1 MTYLK
6 NYLVIVLL
14 LLGSVSKGFAQSPS
28 DEALRKLSLPEK
40 YDIATELMRV
50 KQYYQSLRLWL
61 LLVEEKPD
69 NYNYN
74 FKTGVCYLNQNLNK
88 TKALPY
94 LEKCLDHVTKN
105 YNPFDFTE
113 TKAPVDLYYYLG
125 KAYHLNYQFDKAI
138 EMFTRFKNEASSKHI
153 LQPDCD
159 RQIAMANNA
168 KFETANPRQT
178 NTTTVNLG
186 PNINSEYSDY
196 SPVISLDENAL
207 YFTSRRLRA
216 DSSNIMAIMPDDG
229 KYYEDIYVSFR
240 DPETGEWKKATQVDL
255 FNKTKENEAT
265 ISVSA
270 DGMRLYIYHDVQG
283 DGNIFFSD
291 YVDTAYSEMEPIG
304 DHINSTSW
312 ETHITF
318 TPDGSTCYFVSDR
331 PGGLGGRDIYR
342 CTRLPN
348 GEWSQPLNVGAPL
361 NTIYD
366 EDGPFISADGRTL
379 YFSSNSDKSMGGFD
393 IFFCELKDDMT
404 FTEPTPIGVPINSV
418 DDDVFFITS
427 ADGKR
432 GYFTSVRNDSYGEKD
447 IYMIS
452 MDTTVLVNVAILKG
466 YIQVPSN
473 QKIPD
478 DILIVVSDLTEGGDP
493 TEYRPRPQDG
503 SYVFVLTPCHEYLV
517 DYQQDGTSFH
527 QYQFQVPCE
536 ASYQQ
541 LEKVLMLDP
550 IAMGVIETP
559 DTTNKNK
566 VVPHW
571 KILGLTA
578 EYLANHKI
586 DVDILDAKNKKVYTE
601 SVNPDGTFNYRKLD
615 SDKSYIFKL
624 REGAEPLCD
633 ELEIVLLDEN
643 GNEAG
648 KTVRD
653 DKCKFTF
660 NKKPNTTTVDNPPL
674 AVGPTSYEKHYH
686 YNRTGVDKD
695 FNRFI
700 NDLVNIIKANG
711 VVYIDIESSA
721 SKVPTTTYGDNDNLA
736 KARLKEAK
744 QKILA
749 ALAAKGISADKVK
762 FVSETS
768 LVQGPEY
775 NDDWNTNREVYE
787 KYQYIRI
794 KAK

>member
-1 MTYLK
+1 
-6 NYLVIVLL
+6 
-14 LLGSVSKGFAQSPS
+14 
-28 DEALRKLSLPEK
+28 
-40 YDIATELMRV
+40 
-50 KQYYQSLRLWL
+50 
-61 LLVEEKPD
+61 
-69 NYNYN
+69 
-74 FKTGVCYLNQNLNK
+74 
-88 TKALPY
+88 
-94 LEKCLDHVTKN
+94 
-105 YNPFDFTE
+105 
-113 TKAPVDLYYYLG
+113 
-125 KAYHLNYQFDKAI
+125 
-138 EMFTRFKNEASSKHI
+138 
-153 LQPDCD
+153 
-159 RQIAMANNA
+159 
-168 KFETANPRQT
+168 
-178 NTTTVNLG
+178 
-186 PNINSEYSDY
+186 
-196 SPVISLDENAL
+196 
-207 YFTSRRLRA
+207 
-216 DSSNIMAIMPDDG
+216 
-229 KYYEDIYVSFR
+229 
-240 DPETGEWKKATQVDL
+240 
-255 FNKTKENEAT
+255 
-265 ISVSA
+265 
-270 DGMRLYIYHDVQG
+270 
-283 DGNIFFSD
+283 
-291 YVDTAYSEMEPIG
+291 
-304 DHINSTSW
+304 
-312 ETHITF
+312 
-318 TPDGSTCYFVSDR
+318 
-331 PGGLGGRDIYR
+331 
-342 CTRLPN
+342 
-348 GEWSQPLNVGAPL
+348 
-361 NTIYD
+361 
-366 EDGPFISADGRTL
+366 
-379 YFSSNSDKSMGGFD
+379 
-393 IFFCELKDDMT
+393 
-404 FTEPTPIGVPINSV
+404 
-418 DDDVFFITS
+418 
-427 ADGKR
+427 
-432 GYFTSVRNDSYGEKD
+432 
-447 IYMIS
+447 
-452 MDTTVLVNVAILKG
+452 
-466 YIQVPSN
+466 
-473 QKIPD
+473 
-478 DILIVVSDLTEGGDP
+478 
-493 TEYRPRPQDG
+493 
-503 SYVFVLTPCHEYLV
+503 
-517 DYQQDGTSFH
+517 
-527 QYQFQVPCE
+527 
-536 ASYQQ
+536 
-541 LEKVLMLDP
+541 MLDP

-768 LVQGPEY
+768 LEQGPEY